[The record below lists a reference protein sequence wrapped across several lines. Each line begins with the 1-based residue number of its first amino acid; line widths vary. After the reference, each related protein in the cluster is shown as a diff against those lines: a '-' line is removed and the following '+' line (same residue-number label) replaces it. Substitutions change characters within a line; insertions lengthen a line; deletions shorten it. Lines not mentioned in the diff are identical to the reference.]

1 MSANCS
7 FQIAEITG
15 YQFPFEP
22 IKSNM
27 FALVCDDDVLAIDA
41 NISPEGLEF
50 IHKHAAKNWIAIFTH
65 EHFDHIS
72 GLNTL
77 RDECGRVTVIASAQ
91 SSANFAHMRRNM
103 SAHYDA
109 LFVMKDEETQA
120 LARSIVPNGYQA
132 APADFRFSGTLEFD
146 WHGLSVKLQSTPGH
160 TKGSICIL
168 VNETHIFTGD
178 TLVNGFPAVTKLP
191 GGSRKDYQEFA
202 LPFLNSLPED
212 ALIYPGHGEIAP
224 LREIDFARTEPIS

>member
-1 MSANCS
+1 MPANCS
-7 FQIAEITG
+7 FRIAEVPGFQI
-15 YQFPFEP
+15 PFEP
-22 IKSNM
+22 IQSNM
-27 FALVCDDDVLAIDA
+27 FALVCDNDVLAIDT

-50 IHKHAAKNWIAIFTH
+50 IQQHASKNWTAIFTH

-77 RDECGRVTVIASAQ
+77 REKCNRVTVIASVQ

-109 LFVMKDEETQA
+109 LFVMKDEKTQE

-132 APADFRFSGTLEFD
+132 APADFRFTGTLEFD

-202 LPFLNSLPED
+202 IPFLNSLPQT

-224 LREIDFARTEPIS
+224 LSEIDFERIEPIS

>member
-1 MSANCS
+1 
-7 FQIAEITG
+7 
-15 YQFPFEP
+15 
-22 IKSNM
+22 M
-27 FALVCDDDVLAIDA
+27 FALVCENDVLAIDA
-41 NISPEGLEF
+41 NISPNAKEF
-50 IHKHAAKNWIAIFTH
+50 VKRHASKKWVAIFTH

-72 GLNTL
+72 GINFL
-77 RDECGRVTVIASAQ
+77 RESCDQVIVFASEQ

-103 SAHYDA
+103 SAHFDA

-132 APADFRFSGTLEFD
+132 APADYRFSGTLEFD
-146 WHGLSVKLQSTPGH
+146 WHGLNIKLQSTPGH

-168 VNETHIFTGD
+168 VNQTHIFTGD

-202 LPFLNSLPED
+202 LPFLNSLPND

-224 LREIDFARTEPIS
+224 ISEIDFSGTDTIS